1 MYACRQDLSNT
12 SEAISSAGSG
22 EIEAISS
29 AGSPHFSCA
38 RQPRCSVLELLR
50 GTQAWHMQH
59 IYIYIYVY
67 IFRYAC
73 TYEGILHISRRPSAH
88 WRTSMREALMNCSGE
103 ENLAGRLLSEN
114 NLLVNENCV
123 GLVCFLCVSL
133 SLSIY
138 IPLSL
143 YTYINI

>member
-1 MYACRQDLSNT
+1 MAHAAY
-12 SEAISSAGSG
+12 
-22 EIEAISS
+22 
-29 AGSPHFSCA
+29 
-38 RQPRCSVLELLR
+38 
-50 GTQAWHMQH
+50 
-59 IYIYIYVY
+59 IYICIFNHTNIYVY

-133 SLSIY
+133 SLSIS
-138 IPLSL
+138 LSPSL
-143 YTYINI
+143 SIYINIYREREREGEGGTNRGREREV